1 MKINWAL
8 VAELVL
14 SLLIM
19 ALLLNYAGI
28 GDVAQ
33 VISKIKPGWLALAL
47 VFFFCVHLAMAQRI
61 RIILSYLGSPK
72 PYVDVLMSHFA
83 GMLASDFTP
92 ARSGYFTTAFAL
104 ERNHKVALEKAMIS
118 ILGPQMLDFTL
129 KVVTGTVAVWYLVS
143 FYLPKESNTGVFIFV
158 GVMAI
163 GGMVAIGLLAM
174 FSRTFAGF
182 LSFVRMFPFG
192 GRAHDLLLKM
202 QDNSHAIRKLLPELF
217 LLLLLT
223 WSFKALSWWMMAEAL
238 GIRPD
243 VSFPLVVFFAFL
255 QPLTTMLEF
264 VPTPTLAGMGISE
277 AGSSAVLVLFG
288 VPLGAAVSYAV
299 IIRFFSI
306 SIDTLGAREAVKALK
321 LSK

>member
-1 MKINWAL
+1 MKVNWAL

-14 SLLIM
+14 SLIIIG
-19 ALLLNYAGI
+19 LLLNYAGI
-28 GDVAQ
+28 GQVAQ
-33 VISKIKPGWLALAL
+33 AIASIRLEWLALAL
-47 VFFFCVHLAMAQRI
+47 VFFFGVHFAMAWRI
-61 RIILSYLGSPK
+61 SMILSNLGARR
-72 PYVDVLMSHFA
+72 PYKDVLMSHFA

-104 ERNHKVALEKAMIS
+104 ERNHKVQLEKAMIS

-143 FYLPKESNTGVFIFV
+143 FYLPKESNTGAFIFA
-158 GVMAI
+158 GVVAI
-163 GGMVAIGLLAM
+163 GGMITLGLLIM

-192 GRAHDLLLKM
+192 DRAHDLLLKM
-202 QDNSHAIRKLLPELF
+202 QDNSHAVKTLLPQLLA
-217 LLLLLT
+217 LLLVT
-223 WSFKALSWWMMAEAL
+223 WAFKALSWWAMAEAL
-238 GIRPD
+238 GISPG

-264 VPTPTLAGMGISE
+264 VPTPTLAGMGVSE

-288 VPLGAAVSYAV
+288 VPLGAAVTYAV
-299 IIRFFSI
+299 LIRFFSI
-306 SIDTLGAREAVKALK
+306 AMDSLGAREAVKALR
-321 LSK
+321 LGQ